1 MSESK
6 SLSEFCRLGAL
17 EVVDLLA
24 CGEVSPLDLVEA
36 AARRIEAT
44 DGMLNALPTLCLER
58 AREHARRIMA
68 EGRKVE
74 RPAPWLGG
82 LPVAIKDL
90 EDVAGVRT
98 TYGSPIYADHV
109 PDRSDI
115 LVERLESRGA
125 IVIGKS
131 NTPEFGAGASTFN
144 EVFGKTHNPWNLDKS
159 VAGSSGGSAAAVAAG
174 QVWLASGS
182 DLGGSLRTPAGFNA
196 VVGLRPSPGRVARGP
211 ASLPFSTLSVAG
223 PIARNAADA
232 ALFLDAMSGQH
243 PEDPLSL
250 PVPAVSFLEATRA
263 LQRPAKI
270 AYSPDLSL
278 FPVEREVATICRQA
292 AERFAEMG
300 VAVEEACPDL
310 SDAVPVFQTL
320 RAALYAAEMAPLLE
334 GHRALL
340 KPEVI
345 WNTEKGLAL
354 SAAEIGRAELAR
366 AALYRRV
373 AAFFETYD
381 LLLCPT
387 AIVAPFDV
395 DVRYVEE
402 VEGYRFDNYVEWIG
416 ITFVITLT
424 ACPALSVPAGF
435 TAEGLPVGLQIVGP
449 PRGEAR
455 ALAAAALLE
464 QATGIAEALP
474 IDPRPAGHGALKP

>member
-1 MSESK
+1 MSDLEPP
-6 SLSEFCRLGAL
+6 SELCRLSAV
-17 EVVDLLA
+17 EAVDLLKR
-24 CGEVSPLDLVEA
+24 GEVGPLDLIEA

-44 DGMLNALPTLCLER
+44 DGQINALPTLCLER
-58 AREHARRIMA
+58 ARDHARRIMA
-68 EGRKVE
+68 EKREVE
-74 RPAPWLGG
+74 RPGAWLAG

-144 EVFGKTHNPWNLDKS
+144 DVFGKTRNPWNLDKS

-182 DLGGSLRTPAGFNA
+182 DLGGSLRTPAAFNA
-196 VVGLRPSPGRVARGP
+196 VVGLRPSPGRVAHGP

-223 PIARNAADA
+223 PIARTAVDA
-232 ALFLDAMSGQH
+232 ALFLDAMTGQH

-250 PVPAVSFLEATRA
+250 PAHAVSFLEAARA
-263 LQRPAKI
+263 PQRPARI
-270 AYSPDLSL
+270 AYSPDLGL
-278 FPVEREVATICRQA
+278 FPVAREVAEVCRQA
-292 AERFAEMG
+292 AEHFAGMG
-300 VAVEEACPDL
+300 VVVEEACPDL

-334 GHRALL
+334 DHRALL

-354 SAAEIGRAELAR
+354 SADEIGRAELAR

-402 VEGYRFDNYVEWIG
+402 VEGHRFDNYVEWIG
-416 ITFVITLT
+416 ITFAITLT
-424 ACPALSVPAGF
+424 ACPALSAPAGF
-435 TAEGLPVGLQIVGP
+435 TAEGLPVGLQIIGP
-449 PRGEAR
+449 PRGESR

-464 QATGIAEALP
+464 QATGITGRLP
-474 IDPRPAGHGALKP
+474 VDPRPGRPGAAAS

>member
-1 MSESK
+1 
-6 SLSEFCRLGAL
+6 
-17 EVVDLLA
+17 
-24 CGEVSPLDLVEA
+24 
-36 AARRIEAT
+36 
-44 DGMLNALPTLCLER
+44 
-58 AREHARRIMA
+58 MA
-68 EGRKVE
+68 
-74 RPAPWLGG
+74 
-82 LPVAIKDL
+82 
-90 EDVAGVRT
+90 
-98 TYGSPIYADHV
+98 
-109 PDRSDI
+109 
-115 LVERLESRGA
+115 
-125 IVIGKS
+125 
-131 NTPEFGAGASTFN
+131 
-144 EVFGKTHNPWNLDKS
+144 
-159 VAGSSGGSAAAVAAG
+159 
-174 QVWLASGS
+174 
-182 DLGGSLRTPAGFNA
+182 
-196 VVGLRPSPGRVARGP
+196 
-211 ASLPFSTLSVAG
+211 
-223 PIARNAADA
+223 
-232 ALFLDAMSGQH
+232 GQH

-250 PVPAVSFLEATRA
+250 PAPATSFLEAVRA
-263 LQRPAKI
+263 PQRPARI
-270 AYSPDLSL
+270 AYSPDLGL

-300 VAVEEACPDL
+300 VVVEEACPDL

-334 GHRALL
+334 DHRALL

-373 AAFFETYD
+373 TAFFETYD

-402 VEGYRFDNYVEWIG
+402 VEGHRFDNYVEWIG
-416 ITFVITLT
+416 ITFAITLT

-449 PRGEAR
+449 PRGEAQ

-474 IDPRPAGHGALKP
+474 IDPRPAGHGAAAS